1 MPTLRRTFAI
11 LTFPAIAYLGAA
23 CERTDTPTG
32 VLPKPV
38 MVVYPSPNLIVDD
51 DKVQCPTATFT
62 TIQAAI
68 NAAVPGNVILVCAGT
83 YPELLTGTLNINKTL
98 TLLGAQNTVDA
109 RTRSGLESVIT
120 DPSGT
125 SVNASNVVIDG
136 FTVQNSTNASPGF
149 GIWLN
154 PAVSVNGTQILN
166 NIIQNNIVGIGL
178 ANSGASQAVI
188 RHNLIQNNNVPGAA
202 EGQGIY
208 TDEFVGG
215 TVRNVLVEENAF
227 IGNTVAGIDVS
238 NTDATG
244 GVFNLDVSTNS
255 FNLNGRAVL
264 LFNTHNSSF
273 HDNRVT
279 NSTEALSAAVRILD
293 NNTNFTILNNNLV
306 NGLGRAIRLTFT
318 GTVGS
323 LSSGVVINEN
333 NIGVMG
339 SLNFAFEGLLVDPGS
354 HVGTVDAEC
363 NWWGSSTG
371 PTDPINNPSGTGE
384 EVVGDADYK
393 PWLTTPAPGG
403 LCIGGVPSGK
413 VTGGGQVQVNITG
426 GKGTFGFNAKSD
438 GGVGSGHL
446 NYLNHATGA
455 HLDCTVTLVTML
467 TNTTAEFS
475 GPCSSN
481 SAATSFTAHVEDN
494 GTPGKNG
501 DVFRITY
508 PNSMIGVTD
517 GGPLISGNIVIHR

>member
-1 MPTLRRTFAI
+1 MPTLRRIAAI

-23 CERTDTPTG
+23 CERETPTETRLMALVTSG
-32 VLPKPV
+32 PCSVPTPTYPTIQSAV
-38 MVVYPSPNLIVDD
+38 NDPTCNPINVAAGVYPE
-51 DKVQCPTATFT
+51 PTAPGPL
-62 TIQAAI
+62 TIFRT
-68 NAAVPGNVILVCAGT
+68 V
-83 YPELLTGTLNINKTL
+83 
-98 TLLGAQNTVDA
+98 TLLGAQNGMDA
-109 RTRSGLESVIT
+109 RGRVGLESIVT
-120 DPSGT
+120 NSQGT
-125 SVNASNVVIDG
+125 SVTANNVVIDG
-136 FTVQNSTNASPGF
+136 FTFENSTNGTF
-149 GIWLN
+149 TGYGI
-154 PAVSVNGTQILN
+154 AMGAGTSGTQIRN
-166 NIIQNNIVGIGL
+166 NIIQNNIAGIALSNAPGGL
-178 ANSGASQAVI
+178 QAVI
-188 RHNLIQNNNVPGAA
+188 LHNQIQNNNVPGPAT
-202 EGQGIY
+202 GQGIY
-208 TDEFVGG
+208 TDEFVSGG
-215 TVRNVLVEENAF
+215 KVDNVLVKENAF
-227 IGNTVAGIDVS
+227 IGNDVAGIDVS
-238 NTDATG
+238 NTDAAN
-244 GVFNLDVSTNS
+244 GVSNLEISTNS
-255 FNLNGRAVL
+255 FDMNGRAVL

-273 HDNRVT
+273 HDNSVT

-293 NNTNFTILNNNLV
+293 NNTNFSILNNNLV

-333 NIGVMG
+333 NIGVVG

-354 HVGTVDAEC
+354 HVGTVNATC

-475 GPCSSN
+475 GPCSPN
-481 SAATSFTAHVEDN
+481 SAASSFKAHVEDHGN
-494 GTPGKNG
+494 PGKGN
-501 DVFRITY
+501 DVFKITY
-508 PNSMIGVTD
+508 TD
-517 GGPLISGNIVIHR
+517 QLGPHVDEGGGSPGGTIISGNIVIHQ